1 MFNEEKSQKEIK
13 KIRNY
18 FYILEN
24 RDVYLNVNTGV
35 TIINRKQYRVIDIW
49 KLQFTFLSHTNS
61 LWNLDIY
68 KTPLLKKTHL
78 KVNKK

>member
-1 MFNEEKSQKEIK
+1 MFNEEKSEKEIK
-13 KIRNY
+13 KIQNY

-35 TIINRKQYRVIDIW
+35 TIINSKQYRVIDIW

-61 LWNLDIY
+61 L
-68 KTPLLKKTHL
+68 
-78 KVNKK
+78 